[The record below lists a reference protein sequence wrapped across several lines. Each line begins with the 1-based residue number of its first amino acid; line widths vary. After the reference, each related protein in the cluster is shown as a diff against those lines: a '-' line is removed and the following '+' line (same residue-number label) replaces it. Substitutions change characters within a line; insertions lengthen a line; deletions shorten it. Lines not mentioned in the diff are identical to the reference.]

1 LLSPSWEYFVS
12 LLPKNANIKYTKLQ
26 LCPLFGMGVKLGLS
40 QYRKNTDRGHS
51 RTGCCGKYLALIGR
65 K

>member
-1 LLSPSWEYFVS
+1 
-12 LLPKNANIKYTKLQ
+12 
-26 LCPLFGMGVKLGLS
+26 MGVKLGLS

-51 RTGCCGKYLALIGR
+51 RTGCCGKYLDLIGR